1 MRICALARGRAAVS
15 CAAVALIAALAGCGT
30 TTSSTATVT
39 GNRLTVYTSVPS
51 TDQDVYDAEK
61 LALSQAGGKV
71 GKYTIALKMRIG
83 DTTKEISQNARVAV
97 SNSSTIAYLGESVPG
112 TSGTSLEITNQ
123 VGILQISP
131 TDNALE
137 LTQSTPAVSGGV
149 NHYYPSQSSNGYTF
163 GRVVPSG
170 TKEAKAQVQEM
181 QALGVSKLYV
191 ADDGQPYGKAIAL
204 AVRSDVK
211 APMTVTSTPAA
222 ADAVFYGTNSV
233 AAAVK
238 ELNSFAQQSPGAK
251 LFGPYALDTPSFAT
265 AVSAAPVQPKTYIS
279 APGTLP
285 SAATAAAT
293 TFAGDF
299 KSAYGHSPAPQ
310 AIYGFEAMSALLAV
324 LRNEGTNAAN
334 RSDVVNGFHA
344 LKNRIS
350 VLGSYS
356 IDAAGDPS
364 LAQFVFSHLK
374 LGKLVPFKSLTVQ
387 G

>member
-1 MRICALARGRAAVS
+1 MRIGALVRGRAAAC
-15 CAAVALIAALAGCGT
+15 CAAAALIAALAGCGT

-61 LALSQAGGKV
+61 LALSQAGGKA
-71 GKYTIALKMRIG
+71 GKYTIALKMRAG

-97 SNSSTIAYLGESVPG
+97 SNSSTIAYLGESLPG
-112 TSGTSLEITNQ
+112 TSGTSLQITNQ

-137 LTQSTPAVSGGV
+137 LTQSTPAVSDGV

-163 GRVVPSG
+163 GRVVPPGSE
-170 TKEAKAQVQEM
+170 EAKAQVQEM
-181 QALGVSKLYV
+181 QALGVSKVYV
-191 ADDGQPYGKAIAL
+191 GSDGQTYGKAIAL
-204 AVRSDVK
+204 AVKSDVK
-211 APMTVTSTPAA
+211 APMTVVSTPSA
-222 ADAVFYGTNSV
+222 ADAAFYGTNSV

-238 ELNSFAQQSPGAK
+238 EFDSISQQSPNVK

-265 AVSAAPVQPKTYIS
+265 ALSATAQPEAYIS
-279 APGTLP
+279 APGTLK

-299 KSAYGHSPAPQ
+299 KSTYGHAPAPQ

-350 VLGSYS
+350 ALGTYS

-364 LAQFVFSHLK
+364 LAQLVFSHFK
-374 LGKLVPFKSLTVQ
+374 GGRLVPFKSLAIQ